1 MITNPTKSQVLNPQ
15 INLAER
21 VENSDAIPKI
31 GEKHITSDEYQK
43 ESANGLNNKT
53 SDNELQRIDE
63 QDIINNY
70 GPTINIVSVGSSRSK
85 TVELLKKDPHKERN
99 GKQNISDDVQKS
111 RERQQ
116 RINMNPDEGESK
128 FYDEEKGDENIGL
141 DHLTVLTSHDLIK
154 EPFTFF
160 LLKFIYIEIKAKLII
175 YLFILQG

>member
-15 INLAER
+15 INLAKN
-21 VENSDAIPKI
+21 VENSDDAIPKI
-31 GEKHITSDEYQK
+31 SEKHITSDEYQK

-53 SDNELQRIDE
+53 SRQE

-70 GPTINIVSVGSSRSK
+70 GPTLNIVSVGSSRSK
-85 TVELLKKDPHKERN
+85 TVELLKKDPYKERN

-154 EPFTFF
+154 ESFTFF

>member
-15 INLAER
+15 INLAKN
-21 VENSDAIPKI
+21 VENSDAIHKI
-31 GEKHITSDEYQK
+31 SEKHLFTSDEYQK
-43 ESANGLNNKT
+43 ESANGLNKT

-70 GPTINIVSVGSSRSK
+70 GPTLNIVSVGSSRSK

-154 EPFTFF
+154 ESFTFF
-160 LLKFIYIEIKAKLII
+160 FIKKKVKK
-175 YLFILQG
+175 